1 MVVPE
6 LRMLELRSPDMQVQ
20 TERKRGC
27 MYAGRE
33 HQRGR
38 PHSWKGRSGWERSVL
53 ESVWGEVAAWWEGW
67 RRAAAD
73 PGLCAEGGWG
83 REGWQ
88 PRARL
93 NVSALW

>member
-1 MVVPE
+1 MMVPE
-6 LRMLELRSPDMQVQ
+6 LRMLEIRSPRMQVEN
-20 TERKRGC
+20 ERKRGC

-38 PHSWKGRSGWERSVL
+38 PHSWKGQSGWERSVL
-53 ESVWGEVAAWWEGW
+53 ESVWGEVAARREGR
-67 RRAAAD
+67 RRAAAG
-73 PGLCAEGGWG
+73 PGLSAEGGWG

-93 NVSALW
+93 KVSGVW

>member
-6 LRMLELRSPDMQVQ
+6 LRMLEIRSPRMQVEN
-20 TERKRGC
+20 ERKRGC

-38 PHSWKGRSGWERSVL
+38 PHSWKGQSGWERSVQ
-53 ESVWGEVAAWWEGW
+53 ESVWGEVAARREGR
-67 RRAAAD
+67 RRAAAG
-73 PGLCAEGGWG
+73 PGLSAEGGWG

-93 NVSALW
+93 KVSGVW

>member
-6 LRMLELRSPDMQVQ
+6 LRMLELRSPDMQVEN
-20 TERKRGC
+20 ERKRGC

-33 HQRGR
+33 HQSGR
-38 PHSWKGRSGWERSVL
+38 PHLCKARSGWERSVQ
-53 ESVWGEVAAWWEGW
+53 ESVWGEVAARREGR
-67 RRAAAD
+67 RRAAAG
-73 PGLCAEGGWG
+73 PGLSAEGGWG

-93 NVSALW
+93 KVSGVW